1 MKSEDSDVVEL
12 IFILMAVIVGMIM
25 VVNSVSAFPYQLNL
39 TDGTIVDLDSSNNFN
54 GTLDIISNGSGLYIV
69 ERNPINYT
77 ISNIANTYQ
86 NITQNITYVNMT
98 CLNCTNYYNQTIN
111 NSYFDYGYNKSDL
124 NSNFVTLSDYNS
136 WKSGLSYATKD
147 ELTNQFNNLNA
158 TITKPSDF
166 NSHAWIWWSILLIA
180 LAELGITGFIIYMTR
195 GLE

>member
-1 MKSEDSDVVEL
+1 MKNKIDFGEL
-12 IFILMAVIVGMIM
+12 NLLLLFAFVLVMVIPFG
-25 VVNSVSAFPYQLNL
+25 NSFPYQLNL
-39 TDGTIVDLDSSNNFN
+39 TDGIITDLNSSNNVTNNF
-54 GTLDIISNGSGLYIV
+54 TIYIIYQNASV
-69 ERNPINYT
+69 INQTT
-77 ISNIANTYQ
+77 ILNITYQ

-158 TITKPSDF
+158 TITKPFDF

-195 GLE
+195 GSE